1 MLYGWFAPLA
11 TKLKDHKKKLQNS
24 AQGAFTAV
32 KQGSMEWMTTGTG
45 CVIMPKLGV
54 VNVLL
59 MCGEG

>member
-1 MLYGWFAPLA
+1 MICSSSGEVERPQ
-11 TKLKDHKKKLQNS
+11 KLQNS

-54 VNVLL
+54 MLL
-59 MCGEG
+59 MSGEG